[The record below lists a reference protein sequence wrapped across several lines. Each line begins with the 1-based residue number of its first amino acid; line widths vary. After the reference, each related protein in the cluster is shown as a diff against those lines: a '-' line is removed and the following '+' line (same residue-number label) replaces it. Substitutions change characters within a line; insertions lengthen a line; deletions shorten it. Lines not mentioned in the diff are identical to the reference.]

1 MLQKKGKKCTALG
14 LLQTLQKNW
23 GVFFQICRKK
33 INYNTRQARVGAN
46 PAIQLHHQSSTTPR
60 VGAQHPNA
68 VLTWGGGG
76 CKHCT
81 ICKQGRKKGGIKQKW
96 VQEWH
101 CAAAIRASAQHP
113 PPPPTLPI
121 LNPIYIY
128 KYIYVYLYV
137 HIHMQ

>member
-68 VLTWGGGG
+68 VLTWGGG
-76 CKHCT
+76 
-81 ICKQGRKKGGIKQKW
+81 
-96 VQEWH
+96 
-101 CAAAIRASAQHP
+101 AANIAQFANRAE
-113 PPPPTLPI
+113 
-121 LNPIYIY
+121 
-128 KYIYVYLYV
+128 KREE
-137 HIHMQ
+137 